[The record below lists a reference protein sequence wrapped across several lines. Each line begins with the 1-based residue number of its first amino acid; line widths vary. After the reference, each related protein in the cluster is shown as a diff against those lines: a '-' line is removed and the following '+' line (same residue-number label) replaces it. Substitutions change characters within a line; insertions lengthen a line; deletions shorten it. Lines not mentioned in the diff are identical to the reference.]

1 MAENDLESFVSTK
14 LKKAIDSDFTCFD
27 IQLTN
32 EAELYLEPKSLT
44 ASRKRNLIK
53 ERDRIQS
60 LIKSVIVLSYFAN
73 DFNDN
78 EKEFDLY
85 QRFDFVAS
93 FVNNPLGK
101 IIGWLKTKSQY
112 QSVDGFNDGLNNLTS
127 LNNIYEETYGSTL
140 IIDFLVACQSYV
152 NYGKLADLSVVY
164 YKDSPLR
171 KKQNL

>member
-1 MAENDLESFVSTK
+1 MAENNLESFVSTK
-14 LKKAIDSDFTCFD
+14 LKEAIDNDFTCFD

-32 EAELYLEPKSLT
+32 EAELYLEPNILA
-44 ASRKRNLIK
+44 ASIKRNLIK
-53 ERDRIQS
+53 ERDKIQS

-101 IIGWLKTKSQY
+101 IIGWLKAKSQY
-112 QSVDGFNDGLNNLTS
+112 QSVDSFNDELNNLTN

-140 IIDFLVACQSYV
+140 IIDFLVACQGYV
-152 NYGKLADLSVVY
+152 DYGKRNDLGVVY
-164 YKDSPLR
+164 YKDLLPR